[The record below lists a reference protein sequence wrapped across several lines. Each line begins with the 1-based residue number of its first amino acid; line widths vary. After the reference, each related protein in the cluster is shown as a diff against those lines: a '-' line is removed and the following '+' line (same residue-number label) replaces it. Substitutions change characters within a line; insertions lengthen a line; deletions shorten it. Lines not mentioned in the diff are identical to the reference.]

1 MRQNESPEK
10 KALLKELSKLGNL
23 IRGSLVHGT
32 RKCGKKTCA
41 CANGGAGHPY
51 SYLSI
56 STTHARNRQ
65 VYVSVENLGRVAE
78 GIASYKRAWEILEEL
93 SELNLAELK
102 AERESRRACGK
113 AASED
118 SQA

>member
-1 MRQNESPEK
+1 MKRNESPEK
-10 KALLKELSKLGNL
+10 KALLKELSGLGDL

-65 VYVSVENLGRVAE
+65 VYVSSENLERVAK
-78 GIASYKRAWEILEEL
+78 GVASYKRAWEILEEL
-93 SELNLAELK
+93 SALNLAELK
-102 AERESRRACGK
+102 AL
-113 AASED
+113 
-118 SQA
+118 